1 MAVESINRTG
11 RVSAIN
17 YEAGT
22 YTVVYQDRGRSVTK
36 EINAMSHGEYMMPQV
51 GDIVAVSHN
60 SNGTI
65 AGTTLGNVWN
75 KTNKPKEGY
84 KGLYRKEYSNS
95 YGQAYSR
102 YDSNT
107 GVYQQFTPTRTGRT
121 TNGEIFDE
129 AQTSI
134 SLIAEQQLQLK
145 SNSAS
150 ASIMAAAGVGI
161 SAGTNAS
168 IEAGEAATMEAG
180 KSISFVAGTCWDFV
194 AGPEQG
200 VKWIKENCDVDK
212 IERKY
217 KVKETIKEDIQ
228 AKTSMEYKYKTDSG
242 DVVFDINTAKITVT
256 KTGEITIKSPV
267 KVTIDAPAFV
277 HP

>member
-107 GVYQQFTPTRTGRT
+107 GVYQQFTPNRTGRT

-129 AQTSI
+129 AKTSI

-168 IEAGEAATMEAG
+168 IEAGEAATMEAD

>member
-107 GVYQQFTPTRTGRT
+107 GVYQQFTPNRTGRT

-129 AQTSI
+129 AKTSI

>member
-180 KSISFVAGTCWDFV
+180 KSISVVAGTCWDFV